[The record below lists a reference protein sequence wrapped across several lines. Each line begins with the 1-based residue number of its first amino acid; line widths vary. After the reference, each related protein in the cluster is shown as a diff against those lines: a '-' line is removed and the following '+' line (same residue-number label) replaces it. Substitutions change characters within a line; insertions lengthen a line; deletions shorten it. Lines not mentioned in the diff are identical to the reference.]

1 MTELSTPPDWATA
14 LLGEGTAL
22 VSVLAGGSSR
32 ETLLLEVPAGRG
44 RVVARH
50 DRGAGPLSGT
60 PFTLARE
67 AATFAAVA
75 GAGLT
80 APALVRSEEHT
91 SELQSLMRISYAVL
105 CLTKKNNNTNT
116 HT

>member
-32 ETLLLEVPAGRG
+32 ETLLLEVPAGLG

-60 PFTLARE
+60 HFTLARE
-67 AATFAAVA
+67 AAPFAAGA

-80 APALVRSEEHT
+80 DPALVPRSGEPWRGNEWVWQGT
-91 SELQSLMRISYAVL
+91 SGGPPYP
-105 CLTKKNNNTNT
+105 
-116 HT
+116 